1 VQTVSRQTNSS
12 SNNGIRVGNV
22 GINVKN
28 TSNQRPIAQPKSSTF
43 KTTGR
48 TVVVTGGSQGSG
60 RATALL
66 FAKKGFN
73 VVIAARNEANCMYAA
88 EDCARI
94 AGRQGAA
101 LAIPTDVTDELS
113 VKRLANEVLSRY
125 GTVDV
130 VVSNAGVCMTG
141 PFADTRLQDFKALM
155 DVNFYGTVNLAHEF
169 MPVLAMTA
177 KVKNLLKP
185 SFMVVNSFGAVVPL
199 KYMSAYCA
207 SKYALHGFTE
217 CLRMEAD
224 AMGVHVGTVHPGVVN
239 TNFMERAK
247 FVGANAEED
256 RRTMQQ
262 VLKSPMAQRPE
273 DVAQAVW
280 DSATGYRNEM
290 VVGPFYYSGLTMHRM
305 TGINPTQ
312 FLNRE
317 PARNQ
322 S

>member
-1 VQTVSRQTNSS
+1 MGMLMRM
-12 SNNGIRVGNV
+12 
-22 GINVKN
+22 
-28 TSNQRPIAQPKSSTF
+28 
-43 KTTGR
+43 
-48 TVVVTGGSQGSG
+48 
-60 RATALL
+60 LL
-66 FAKKGFN
+66 LP
-73 VVIAARNEANCMYAA
+73 
-88 EDCARI
+88 
-94 AGRQGAA
+94 Q
-101 LAIPTDVTDELS
+101 
-113 VKRLANEVLSRY
+113 
-125 GTVDV
+125 
-130 VVSNAGVCMTG
+130 
-141 PFADTRLQDFKALM
+141 
-155 DVNFYGTVNLAHEF
+155 GTVNLAHEF

-280 DSATGYRNEM
+280 DSATGNAFFCIPHIPNLACAFVSVFFYCVSEASSRVAGYRNEM